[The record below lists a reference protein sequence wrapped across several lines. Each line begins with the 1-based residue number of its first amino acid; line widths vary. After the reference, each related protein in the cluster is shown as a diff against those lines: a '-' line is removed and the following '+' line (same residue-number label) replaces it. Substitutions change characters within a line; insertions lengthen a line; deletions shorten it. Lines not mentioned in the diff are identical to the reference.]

1 MIAAIFA
8 REANTV
14 CEAGVVREI
23 GTTLIPALVTRL
35 RAVAP
40 RVRVEG
46 PGLFVCDLAGLDG
59 SPIAHGRRLVAAS
72 ARTGCLASAGI
83 APTAFVARIL
93 ALRALPP
100 AVRVVDDGAAFLAPL
115 PLATLPLGER
125 LVDELR
131 LLGLRRIHEFVALPR
146 GAVLDRFGRAA
157 AHVQALAA
165 GEEPPLEG
173 WDAPPRRI
181 LARRAF
187 EHEIPDAERLVF
199 LLRTLADEVAAALA
213 ADGLAA
219 LRLRLTLVREGRAE
233 TLGPEGAT
241 AVLGREGAAAALG
254 RESAEPL
261 VLERTILPPSRDA
274 GALFRSLRWA
284 LEERPA
290 LGGVSGAAL
299 EVTAVEPARGRQI
312 GLFAPDGARREEALA
327 VARHLRARLGAGT
340 VLRARVAN
348 AEARLPERA
357 AAWDEVVT

>member
-8 REANTV
+8 REAGTTP
-14 CEAGVVREI
+14 ETGVVREI
-23 GTTLIPALVTRL
+23 GSALIPALVARL
-35 RAVAP
+35 RTVAP

-46 PGLFVCDLAGLDG
+46 PGLFVCDLAGLRG
-59 SPIAHGRRLVAAS
+59 SPLAHGRRLVAAS
-72 ARTGCLASAGI
+72 ARAGCLASAGI

-93 ALRALPP
+93 ALRTLPP

-125 LVDELR
+125 LVEELR
-131 LLGLRRIHEFVALPR
+131 LLGLRHVHEFVALPR

-157 AHVQALAA
+157 AHVQALAT
-165 GEEPPLEG
+165 GEEPPAED

-181 LARRAF
+181 LARRTF
-187 EHEIPDAERLVF
+187 EHVIPDAERLVF
-199 LLRTLADEVAAALA
+199 LLRALADEVATALA

-219 LRLRLTLVREGRAE
+219 LRLRLTLAR
-233 TLGPEGAT
+233 EGAT
-241 AVLGREGAAAALG
+241 DPLGREGATTTLA

-274 GALFRSLRWA
+274 GALFHSLRWA

-290 LGGVSGAAL
+290 LGAVNSAAL
-299 EVTAVEPARGRQI
+299 EVMAVEPARGRQI

-348 AEARLPERA
+348 VEARLPERA

>member
-8 REANTV
+8 RAADAARV
-14 CEAGVVREI
+14 
-23 GTTLIPALVTRL
+23 PALVALL

-46 PGLFVCDLAGLDG
+46 PGLFVCDLAGLEG

-72 ARTGCLASAGI
+72 ARAGCPASAGI
-83 APTAFVARIL
+83 APITFVARIL
-93 ALRALPP
+93 ALRTLPP
-100 AVRVVDDGAAFLAPL
+100 AVRVIDDGAAFLAPL

-131 LLGLRRIHEFVALPR
+131 LLGLRHIHEFVALPR

-157 AHVQALAA
+157 AHVHALAA
-165 GEEPPLEG
+165 GEEPPAEG

-187 EHEIPDAERLVF
+187 EHVVPDAERLVF
-199 LLRTLADEVAAALA
+199 LLRALADEVAAALT

-219 LRLRLTLVREGRAE
+219 LRIRLTLTREGAAGA
-233 TLGPEGAT
+233 LGPEGST
-241 AVLGREGAAAALG
+241 SALG
-254 RESAEPL
+254 SAPGPL
-261 VLERTILPPSRDA
+261 ALERTILPPSRDA
-274 GALFRSLRWA
+274 GALLRSLRWA
-284 LEERPA
+284 LEERPE
-290 LGGVSGAAL
+290 LGGVSGATL

-348 AEARLPERA
+348 AEARLPARA

>member
-8 REANTV
+8 REAGTTP
-14 CEAGVVREI
+14 EAGVVREI
-23 GTTLIPALVTRL
+23 GSALIPALVARL
-35 RAVAP
+35 RTVAS

-46 PGLFVCDLAGLDG
+46 PGLFVCDLAGLRG
-59 SPIAHGRRLVAAS
+59 SPITHGRRLVVAS
-72 ARTGCLASAGI
+72 ARAGCLASAGI

-93 ALRALPP
+93 ALRTLPP

-115 PLATLPLGER
+115 SLATLPLGER
-125 LVDELR
+125 LVEELR
-131 LLGLRRIHEFVALPR
+131 LLGLRQVHEFIALPR

-157 AHVQALAA
+157 AHVQALAT
-165 GEEPPLEG
+165 GEEPPAEG

-187 EHEIPDAERLVF
+187 EHVVPDAERLFF
-199 LLRTLADEVAAALA
+199 LLRALADEVAAALA

-219 LRLRLTLVREGRAE
+219 LRLRLTLA
-233 TLGPEGAT
+233 
-241 AVLGREGAAAALG
+241 

-261 VLERTILPPSRDA
+261 VLERTILPPSRDT
-274 GALFRSLRWA
+274 GALLRSLRWA

-312 GLFAPDGARREEALA
+312 GLFASDGARREEALA
-327 VARHLRARLGAGT
+327 VARHLRARLGVGT